1 MDTSLIL
8 AIAGLGLLGLFGF
21 FQVGRRLGRVEEGLA
36 RLDQLDTLTERVQQL
51 AHELDRR
58 QLNAPLQAKLT
69 ELAEAEERSRV
80 AFLDVQARVAEL
92 SKVVDARLEA
102 VADTP
107 PAGPADLAERVR
119 SHLRDQGFERVQI
132 LSDLIKLDGH
142 EGRVVFEAR
151 RNGVMHKGHVGLRDG
166 AVVDE
171 SVRAAY
177 SAFP

>member
-1 MDTSLIL
+1 M
-8 AIAGLGLLGLFGF
+8 
-21 FQVGRRLGRVEEGLA
+21 GRVEEGLA
-36 RLDQLDTLTERVQQL
+36 RLDQLDALTERVQQL

-69 ELAEAEERSRV
+69 ELAETGERSRV
-80 AFLDVQARVAEL
+80 AFMEVQERVAEL
-92 SKVVDARLEA
+92 GRLVDARLEA
-102 VADTP
+102 VTDTP
-107 PAGPADLAERVR
+107 AAGPADLAERVR
-119 SHLRDQGFERVQI
+119 EHLRAQGFERVQI
-132 LSDLIKLDGH
+132 LSDLTKLDGH
-142 EGRVVFEAR
+142 DGRVVFEAR